1 MSVVT
6 PLSNEVAQPVTS
18 RLQDLV
24 GLCRPRIA
32 LMSAISVAAGFTLGS
47 TSSLDWGVMLTAIC
61 GIVCFVAAS
70 SILNQVLERDT
81 DREMDRTIDRPLAT
95 GRMSARE
102 GWMFGISAIVVGS
115 VILMSQVNLWTWVVS
130 FLTMVTYVALYTPLK
145 RLTGFCTTIGAIP
158 GAMPPVL
165 GWLAAGREPGIE
177 AVTLFA
183 LFFVWQFPHFL
194 AIGWLYRE
202 QYRRAGLKMLP
213 SYDDEGMRAGVLAL
227 SYAIA
232 FVPICC
238 LPRFIGLA
246 GTGYLCAALVLSF
259 GYLWLT
265 ARFWYRRDDF
275 RAKQLMVGSLLCLPC
290 LLLCLVVDFVRL
302 TSSF

>member
-6 PLSNEVAQPVTS
+6 PLSGDVTQTLSS
-18 RLQDLV
+18 RLQDMV

-47 TSSLDWGVMLTAIC
+47 TAEVDWMLMLTAIV

-70 SILNQVLERDT
+70 SILNQVLERTT
-81 DREMDRTIDRPLAT
+81 DREMNRTEDRPLAT

-102 GWMFGISAIVVGS
+102 GWLFGASAVVVGS
-115 VILMSQVNLWTWVVS
+115 LILLTQVNFPTWLVS
-130 FLTMVTYVALYTPLK
+130 FLTMLTYVSLYTPLK
-145 RLTGFCTTIGAIP
+145 RRTGFCTTIGAIP

-177 AVTLFA
+177 AITLFA

-213 SYDDEGMRAGVLAL
+213 SYEDEGWRAGVLAL
-227 SYAIA
+227 TYAIA
-232 FVPICC
+232 FVPVCC

-265 ARFWYRRDDF
+265 ARFWYRRDDM
-275 RAKQLMVGSLLCLPC
+275 RARQLMVGSLLCLPC